1 MIMLNNQSLMLL
13 SKFALKAKKHLGLV
27 KVMQMINSE
36 QYAYKTLTQAA
47 LSDDKDLVD
56 LTKRICHELHV
67 GMDVV
72 DAIDMYIESIK
83 AINNDEDYLHEVKYF
98 LIKLTT
104 HLYGISING
113 ETYRQAVDNVLINV
127 DDKEK
132 PRYITLARKFY
143 GFWKIRNDGF
153 SKKFNPLNEKM
164 MAQKEDFIKLWA
176 SIDHEFLTNVESW
189 PLNLYVE
196 SIRQRGLMEEEI
208 TICRRVAKVVIIEL
222 RSEQNSDEN
231 AYRNVIDNIQIL
243 FERDD
248 LKGLFLTVSRDFYHF
263 WMGTDSKV
271 AN

>member
-1 MIMLNNQSLMLL
+1 MLNNQSLMLL
-13 SKFALKAKKHLGLV
+13 SKFALKAKKHLGLI

-47 LSDDKDLVD
+47 LTDDKDLVD

-104 HLYGISING
+104 HLYGIFING
-113 ETYRQAVDNVLINV
+113 ETYRHAVDKVLLNV
-127 DDKEK
+127 DDKE
-132 PRYITLARKFY
+132 RANYITLARKFY
-143 GFWKIRNDGF
+143 GFWKIKNGGL
-153 SKKFNPLNEKM
+153 SNKFNPQNEKVI
-164 MAQKEDFIKLWA
+164 AQKEEFIKLWA

-208 TICRRVAKVVIIEL
+208 NICRRVAKVVIIEL